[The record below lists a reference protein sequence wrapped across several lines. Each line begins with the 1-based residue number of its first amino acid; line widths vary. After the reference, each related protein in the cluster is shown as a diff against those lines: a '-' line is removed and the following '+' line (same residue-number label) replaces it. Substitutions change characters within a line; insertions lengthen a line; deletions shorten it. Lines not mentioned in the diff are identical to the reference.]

1 MELTSTM
8 STKLRSV
15 RVLVVGKEGLLA
27 VYNPEKNVP
36 DAVVVVM
43 SQDNSA
49 NNSATKVNQPNPLV
63 ESSDGGSGGG
73 NDVSQKTTV
82 EQHELVESMEIGVT
96 SSTRNNALVSDSS
109 SSLSVEVAANE
120 HLVYANTPVTSSNT
134 PTPTHTTITTT
145 TSHGDDDDAASARS
159 NQSSNGNITPVVTQ
173 KSDESPSL
181 FTGAV
186 PEAVVVSV
194 SSDSMSSPSS
204 TSVVPDPDKA
214 IEPFEL
220 RVVSLIH
227 QKSLVIAELKWDE
240 IGGNPNQDY
249 LITWELT
256 GGGLKGHLVTDS
268 TSVTLSLWPDTT
280 YQIQVRF
287 YISLLYKLTYVHAY
301 DYSTVQ

>member
-15 RVLVVGKEGLLA
+15 RVLVVGKGGLLA

-36 DAVVVVM
+36 EAVVV

-49 NNSATKVNQPNPLV
+49 NNSAVKVNQPSPVV
-63 ESSDGGSGGG
+63 ESDGGGGG
-73 NDVSQKTTV
+73 SNDVSQKTTV
-82 EQHELVESMEIGVT
+82 EQHGLESMEIGVT
-96 SSTRNNALVSDSS
+96 SSTRNNALVSHSP
-109 SSLSVEVAANE
+109 SSLSMENAANE
-120 HLVYANTPVTSSNT
+120 HLVYANTLVTSSNT
-134 PTPTHTTITTT
+134 PTPTTTT
-145 TSHGDDDDAASARS
+145 TSHDNAAPARS
-159 NQSSNGNITPVVTQ
+159 NQSNNNITPVTQ
-173 KSDESPSL
+173 QSSESL
-181 FTGAV
+181 FTS

-204 TSVVPDPDKA
+204 LVSEESDKA

-287 YISLLYKLTYVHAY
+287 F
-301 DYSTVQ
+301 

>member
-15 RVLVVGKEGLLA
+15 RVLVVGKAGLLA

-36 DAVVVVM
+36 EAVVM

-49 NNSATKVNQPNPLV
+49 NNSAVKVNQPSPVV
-63 ESSDGGSGGG
+63 ESGGG
-73 NDVSQKTTV
+73 SNDVSQKTTV
-82 EQHELVESMEIGVT
+82 EQHGLVESMEIGVT
-96 SSTRNNALVSDSS
+96 SSSRNNALVSNSP
-109 SSLSVEVAANE
+109 SSLSMEVSANE

-134 PTPTHTTITTT
+134 PTPTTTTT
-145 TSHGDDDDAASARS
+145 TSHDNTAPARS
-159 NQSSNGNITPVVTQ
+159 NQSNGNITPVTQ
-173 KSDESPSL
+173 QSVGSL
-181 FTGAV
+181 FTSAD
-186 PEAVVVSV
+186 ALVVSV
-194 SSDSMSSPSS
+194 SSDFVSSPSS
-204 TSVVPDPDKA
+204 SSVVPESDTA

-287 YISLLYKLTYVHAY
+287 FR
-301 DYSTVQ
+301 